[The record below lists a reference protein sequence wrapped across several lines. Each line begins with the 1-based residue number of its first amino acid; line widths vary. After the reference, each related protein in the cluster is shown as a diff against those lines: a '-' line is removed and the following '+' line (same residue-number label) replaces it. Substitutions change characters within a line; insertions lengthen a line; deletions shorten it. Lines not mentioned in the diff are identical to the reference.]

1 MRKDIVVPKSLV
13 WFLRMSRKQSDRDW
27 KYRRKFGASM
37 MEQFGVDGIEGY
49 EFLCNRQNRTCPLC
63 NKTEDESLHEAAENR
78 KRKGLP
84 PAKYPMP
91 AFVHDHCHKTN
102 KVRWLICSGCNTMI
116 GGYEKAS
123 LQLGEE
129 TIREYLNA

>member
-1 MRKDIVVPKSLV
+1 MEQRK
-13 WFLRMSRKQSDRDW
+13 SRTKEAKQKRSDRDW
-27 KYRRKFGASM
+27 NYRRKFGASM

-49 EFLCNRQNRTCPLC
+49 EFLCERQNHTCPLC
-63 NKTEDESLHEAAENR
+63 KKTEDEILHEATENR

-102 KVRWLICSGCNTMI
+102 RVRGLICSGCNSMI
-116 GGYEKAS
+116 GGYEKAT

>member
-1 MRKDIVVPKSLV
+1 
-13 WFLRMSRKQSDRDW
+13 
-27 KYRRKFGASM
+27 M

-63 NKTEDESLHEAAENR
+63 NKTEDEILHEAAENR

-91 AFVHDHCHKTN
+91 AGCRIAEVTWIESAGRTD
-102 KVRWLICSGCNTMI
+102 KVR
-116 GGYEKAS
+116 A
-123 LQLGEE
+123 EE
-129 TIREYLNA
+129 GAEARTGQPVTC